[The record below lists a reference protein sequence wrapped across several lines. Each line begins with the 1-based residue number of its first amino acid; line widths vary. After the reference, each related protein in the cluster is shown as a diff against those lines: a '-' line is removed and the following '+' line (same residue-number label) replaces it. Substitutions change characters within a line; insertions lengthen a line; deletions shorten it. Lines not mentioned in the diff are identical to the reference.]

1 MHCGN
6 CGRPIGN
13 FAKFCTG
20 CGTPIRKRKVCPMCS
35 YLDGVDK
42 VYCAQ
47 CGTLLKTLWIR
58 GERLSRIPRMS
69 LYEGMPKVGIAKGT
83 GELILCDDRIL
94 FDNHLGDTMGDVYSA
109 VGMSGSAEKAKR
121 NLHWEFRY
129 ADIASILLGKYAG
142 VFASIVLHGK
152 DGRTYSFSGSVSN
165 DTIRNAAKLMNE
177 YLRYV

>member
-1 MHCGN
+1 M
-6 CGRPIGN
+6 
-13 FAKFCTG
+13 
-20 CGTPIRKRKVCPMCS
+20 
-35 YLDGVDK
+35 
-42 VYCAQ
+42 
-47 CGTLLKTLWIR
+47 
-58 GERLSRIPRMS
+58 
-69 LYEGMPKVGIAKGT
+69 GIAKGT

-129 ADIASILLGKYAG
+129 ADIASIQLGKYAG